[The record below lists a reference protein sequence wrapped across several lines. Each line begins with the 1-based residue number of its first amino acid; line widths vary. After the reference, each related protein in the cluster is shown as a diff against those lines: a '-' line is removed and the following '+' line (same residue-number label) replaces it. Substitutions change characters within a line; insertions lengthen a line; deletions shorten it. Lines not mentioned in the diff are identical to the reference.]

1 MKSGA
6 DSTQMTDGSNKNATL
21 AGSMQ
26 QYTDQIACWCQT
38 LKLNICF
45 MLNAQVMYNRCTHH
59 YMQNNTEAL
68 PMNDLRQMFVLGLAG
83 HF

>member
-1 MKSGA
+1 
-6 DSTQMTDGSNKNATL
+6 
-21 AGSMQ
+21 
-26 QYTDQIACWCQT
+26 
-38 LKLNICF
+38 